1 MGSLRPLPGAP
12 VVFVGVEMA
21 RFFLSLDYREYRNSP
36 LGQAR
41 FFGALPLEV
50 GEADG
55 LKRERY
61 LWGEVLV
68 LDRRG
73 RRRFFSFVHY
83 TPSSQAGRSALLRY
97 AFYRV
102 MEERGFELRGRIGEV
117 LVFRKGDRTVFLAAK
132 WGGYTPQGA
141 RRVLE
146 SVSPYVYQAGGSFW
160 FLPAPKRRFGRFLKA
175 HPVTALIPAEVAE
188 AALSLYETY
197 TQGTAPT
204 RAVQVKG

>member
-1 MGSLRPLPGAP
+1 
-12 VVFVGVEMA
+12 MA
-21 RFFLSLDYREYRNSP
+21 RLFLSLDYREYRDSP
-36 LGQAR
+36 LGRAR

-50 GEADG
+50 GEAEG
-55 LKRERY
+55 LRRERY

-73 RRRFFSFVHY
+73 RRRFFSFAHY
-83 TPSSQAGRSALLRY
+83 TPSSQAARSALLRY

-117 LVFRKGDRTVFLAAK
+117 LVFRKGEETVFLAVK

-146 SVSPYVYQAGGSFW
+146 SVSPYVYQVGGRFW
-160 FLPAPKRRFGRFLKA
+160 FLPAPGRRFGRFLKA
-175 HPVTALIPAEVAE
+175 HPVAAVIPEEVARE
-188 AALSLYETY
+188 ALSLYEAY
-197 TQGTAPT
+197 ARGTAPT
-204 RAVQVKG
+204 RAVQVKE